1 MYTSAGAQL
10 TGEAELKGTI
20 TEGKYGDL
28 AVLSADYFSVADED
42 IDRIEA
48 LVTVA
53 GGKVVY
59 AAGDYENIAAPLP
72 EISPA
77 WSPVARFGGFQ
88 AATDVRRTAS
98 GARQAR
104 AFVDAAADSEEQR
117 AWREGRGDFERVPQ
131 VPHQVGGALDPL
143 DGCF

>member
-10 TGEAELKGTI
+10 TGESDVKGTI

-28 AVLSADYFSVADED
+28 AILSADYFSVADED

-53 GGKVVY
+53 GGKVVH

-88 AATDVRRTAS
+88 AAT

-104 AFVDAAADSEEQR
+104 ALTDAATDSEEQR
-117 AWREGRGDFERVPQ
+117 AWRERRGDFDHVPH
-131 VPHQVGGALDPL
+131 VPHQLGGALDPL